1 MQYATARLTYVVK
14 PNNRDRPPKIVGPIK
29 TPLLAGAAAIL
40 AETVVVT
47 VTDPNVPPSVDVSG
61 YLADAPHIDLTMHL
75 DPPEVT
81 DSPYNLGAAPA
92 WLLEPYVDAHATLNL
107 PIPAW
112 LADRHPGAAR
122 LSALHAEQVTA

>member
-1 MQYATARLTYVVK
+1 MQYATARLTYRID
-14 PNNRDRPPKIVGPIK
+14 PGTRDRQPQITGPIK
-29 TPLLAGAAAIL
+29 TPLLEGPVTLL
-40 AETVVVT
+40 AETIVVT
-47 VTDPNVPPSVDVSG
+47 VTSLGIPPTVDVNG
-61 YLADAPHIDLTMHL
+61 YLPDAPAHDLVMHL

-81 DSPYNLGAAPA
+81 DSPYNLSRAPR
-92 WLLEPYVDAHATLNL
+92 WLLEPYVAAHATLNL